1 MPRWMKWVICCIRC
15 SFRRLDRAR
24 DAPNSVMPYITVL
37 KLMASAAVMLSTAAF
52 RNHGL
57 AIANAL
63 EAKTKA
69 NDLASRIF
77 ASVSSMRMNK
87 CLVISFLETVFLIG
101 GYG

>member
-1 MPRWMKWVICCIRC
+1 MPRWMKCVICCIRC
-15 SFRRLDRAR
+15 SFRRLDKAR
-24 DAPNSVMPYITVL
+24 DAPKSEMPYITAL
-37 KLMASAAVMLSTAAF
+37 KFMASAAVMLSTAAF

-87 CLVISFLETVFLIG
+87 CFVISFLETFFWAG
-101 GYG
+101 GCG